1 MKAPEKYGGQLSG
14 LRSISTFPLL
24 SLYCREHYF
33 PSPLPLWLPDRFSHE
48 RQYGRLKVGRG
59 EKPRYFS
66 PSLFPGASPPKFQPH
81 PLCFQLLLGSL
92 VLSLAPRDGSSF
104 WVVTNNITFLQCSC
118 SLRGVDGFALCH
130 FWGVSPSHVWFLH
143 SAITLCKSVS
153 VLTLLHLKDPE

>member
-104 WVVTNNITFLQCSC
+104 WVLTTSLSC
-118 SLRGVDGFALCH
+118 SVLAASEVLMALLFVTFGVCHHRMFGFSILLSLC
-130 FWGVSPSHVWFLH
+130 VSQC
-143 SAITLCKSVS
+143 LC
-153 VLTLLHLKDPE
+153 